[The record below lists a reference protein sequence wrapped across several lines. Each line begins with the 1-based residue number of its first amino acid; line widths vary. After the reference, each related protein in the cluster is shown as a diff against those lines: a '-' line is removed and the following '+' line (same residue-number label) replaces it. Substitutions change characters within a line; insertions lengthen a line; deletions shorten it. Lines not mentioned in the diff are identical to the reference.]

1 MHTHYMQTMY
11 TEAVQLL
18 RLSSSFL
25 RGLVPG
31 LSTESVLSW
40 SCPHFLLL
48 ELGLNSV
55 LPRDPFQ
62 SHLFCGSMICLSV
75 L

>member
-1 MHTHYMQTMY
+1 MQTVY

-18 RLSSSFL
+18 RFSSSFL
-25 RGLVPG
+25 RGLVPT
-31 LSTESVLSW
+31 LSTDSVLSW
-40 SCPHFLLL
+40 ACPHFLLFKV
-48 ELGLNSV
+48 GLTQV

-62 SHLFCGSMICLSV
+62 PHLFCGSMTCLSV